1 LFNVY
6 CLNLEFFIYI
16 QFCSHHCF
24 LLNDK
29 LYQMVRKKK
38 PVWEHFLKT
47 ESEDDRKHP
56 SVRCKHCDKS
66 YKRAVP
72 KRMQAHLDE
81 CSNAP
86 NNAKSQ
92 NITSIDDFDDRI
104 NEEKKSFDFLPA
116 KALGP
121 IPFIDD
127 PLVIQWYQKET
138 N

>member
-1 LFNVY
+1 
-6 CLNLEFFIYI
+6 
-16 QFCSHHCF
+16 
-24 LLNDK
+24 
-29 LYQMVRKKK
+29 MVRKKK

-56 SVRCKHCDKS
+56 SVRCKHCGKT

-92 NITSIDDFDDRI
+92 S
-104 NEEKKSFDFLPA
+104 S
-116 KALGP
+116 
-121 IPFIDD
+121 
-127 PLVIQWYQKET
+127 
-138 N
+138 